1 MEKMTFLNPEKQSRE
16 EQFLFKVVCL
26 LPEAGSD
33 YREQLRN
40 SFFVLDEERLWRLS
54 LDCKVTAVFSHRL
67 ADLLGWENIPPRWRE
82 FHDAM
87 AEQVNFYCDE
97 IDFVAQELNASG
109 IKVIALKNDSIVR
122 AFNLC
127 GGCCPMSDIDILIE
141 NTYQQQAD
149 TILGG
154 LGYKHYWA
162 DNSSLQRQAEK
173 STSYFKV
180 TPSGEFMFLDVH
192 WEAIGVRWMSGDLG
206 ELTSMMVERSL
217 PIPGTTARIFSPED
231 NLFQVVLHNAK
242 HAYRQ
247 KPGFMRNL
255 DVHRII
261 EHQEINWR
269 VFLDLINT
277 HKIKT
282 AAYFSLSA
290 PVISFGTSVPK
301 EVLGAMGPP
310 FWKKP
315 FCGFLQSAWFFNSN
329 KTKLR
334 SLTFRMVRVM
344 LYDDLTIVIRNGISS
359 FWRRRRKWRLF
370 YLLRDK
376 LLGLWRNNTKS
387 FEIFPIVFH
396 GPGSYKNIFKG
407 SGYTIVLEDDGQ
419 EGYVYVT
426 KEDGSQIFHVLKL
439 YDQGDAER
447 ISDGD
452 LMEILWHP
460 KLKKV
465 GVKYHGKIQAI
476 FDIKKNTSYS
486 MGKFSIEFPLGN
498 VLWRKTKNYFLDDSV
513 LSEFEG
519 INYQKRDFF
528 KRPLIIGMESF
539 RKICWQ
545 LSRGKR
551 GQR

>member
-26 LPEAGSD
+26 SPEAGSD

-40 SFFVLDEERLWRLS
+40 SFFAMDEERLWQLS
-54 LDCKVTAVFSHRL
+54 LQVKVTALFAHRL
-67 ADLLGWENIPPRWRE
+67 ADILGWENIPLRWRE

-97 IDFVAQELNASG
+97 IDSVAQELNAFG
-109 IKVIALKNDSIVR
+109 IKVIALKNDSIAR

-127 GGCCPMSDIDILIE
+127 RGCCPMSDIDILIE
-141 NTYQQQAD
+141 NSHQKQAD

-173 STSYFKV
+173 STSYFKI

-269 VFLDLINT
+269 VFLDLIST

-301 EVLGAMGPP
+301 EVLGAMAPP

-315 FCGFLQSAWFFNSN
+315 FCGFLQSAWFLNSN
-329 KTKLR
+329 KTKVR
-334 SLTFRMVRVM
+334 SLIFRMIRVM

-359 FWRRRRKWRLF
+359 VWHRRRKWRLF

-376 LLGLWRNNTKS
+376 LLGLRRKNTKS
-387 FEIFPIVFH
+387 FAFFPIVFH
-396 GPGSYKNIFKG
+396 GPGFYKKTFKG
-407 SGYTIVLEDDGQ
+407 SGYGIVFEDEGQ
-419 EGYVYVT
+419 KGYVYVT
-426 KEDGSQIFHVLKL
+426 KEDGSKIFHVLKL
-439 YDQGDAER
+439 YDQGDAEK

-476 FDIKKNTSYS
+476 FDIKKNISYS
-486 MGKFSIEFPLGN
+486 RDSFLIEFPLAN
-498 VLWRKTKNYFLDDSV
+498 VFWRKCKNYFLDDSV

-519 INYQKRDFF
+519 IN
-528 KRPLIIGMESF
+528 
-539 RKICWQ
+539 
-545 LSRGKR
+545 
-551 GQR
+551 

>member
-1 MEKMTFLNPEKQSRE
+1 MGKLMFFKRKKSSRE
-16 EQFLFKVVCL
+16 EEFLFKTLCL
-26 LPEAGSD
+26 SVDPGSGE
-33 YREQLRN
+33 RKQLRN
-40 SFFVLDEERLWRLS
+40 SFFALDEARLWQLALNS
-54 LDCKVTAVFSHRL
+54 KVTALFAHRL
-67 ADLLGWENIPPRWRE
+67 ADILSWENISHRWRE

-97 IDFVAQELNASG
+97 IDLVAQELNASG
-109 IKVIALKNDSIVR
+109 IKVIALKNDSIAR
-122 AFNLC
+122 AFNVC
-127 GGCCPMSDIDILIE
+127 RGCCPMSDIDILIE

-149 TILGG
+149 AVLGR

-162 DNSSLQRQAEK
+162 DSSNIPLNDEK
-173 STSYFKV
+173 STSYFKISP
-180 TPSGEFMFLDVH
+180 TGEFIFLDVH
-192 WEAIGVRWMSGDLG
+192 WEAIGVRWISGNLG
-206 ELTSMMVERSL
+206 ELTSMMVGRSL
-217 PIPGTTARIFSPED
+217 AIPGTTARNFSPED

-261 EHQEINWR
+261 EHQKINWK
-269 VFLDLINT
+269 VFLDLIGT

-290 PVISFGTSVPK
+290 PLILFGTPVPT
-301 EVLGAMGPP
+301 EVLGAMAPP

-315 FCGFLQSAWFFNSN
+315 LCGFLQSAWFLNSK

-359 FWRRRRKWRLF
+359 LWRRRRKWRFF
-370 YLLRDK
+370 YLLRSK
-376 LLGLWRNNTKS
+376 LLGLLRKNTRS
-387 FEIFPIVFH
+387 FETFPIVFH

-407 SGYTIVLEDDGQ
+407 SGYTFVLEDDGQ

-426 KEDGSQIFHVLKL
+426 KEDGSKIFNVLKL
-439 YDQGDAER
+439 YDQGDGDK

-452 LMEILWHP
+452 LLEILWDP
-460 KLKKV
+460 ALKKV
-465 GVKYHGKIQAI
+465 GVKYHGKIQGI
-476 FDIKKNTSYS
+476 FDIRKNISYS
-486 MGKFSIEFPLGN
+486 MGKFLIEFPLGN
-498 VLWRKTKNYFLDDSV
+498 ALWRKTNNYFLDDSV

-519 INYQKRDFF
+519 
-528 KRPLIIGMESF
+528 LT
-539 RKICWQ
+539 
-545 LSRGKR
+545 
-551 GQR
+551 